1 MHPKY
6 LPWIWFYP
14 LPVPWLKPYLQR
26 IHGCISSSAPQSIL
40 YVSPRAHDDIIVV
53 ATVTMMSSCILAISQ
68 HCSIMANHLLLHQGG
83 SFPGQVE
90 LTLITAQPPAAI
102 RRYTSHVAHS
112 APGELRNI
120 KPIPYSHC
128 VYHRSETFGFN
139 VILQKIVIVGNFCH
153 D

>member
-26 IHGCISSSAPQSIL
+26 MHGCISSSALQSIL

-53 ATVTMMSSCILAISQ
+53 ATVTMMSSCTLVTSQ
-68 HCSIMANHLLLHQGG
+68 HWSIMANHLLLHQGG

-90 LTLITAQPPAAI
+90 LTLVTAQPPAAI
-102 RRYTSHVAHS
+102 RRYNKFSCSILCTRGVKKYQTHTIQS
-112 APGELRNI
+112 LRL
-120 KPIPYSHC
+120 P
-128 VYHRSETFGFN
+128 
-139 VILQKIVIVGNFCH
+139 QKWDLGLMLYYRR
-153 D
+153 